1 MSKSAG
7 EESLAFQLKA
17 LGVPFER
24 EFTFAKPRKWRF
36 DFVIAADHSRAK
48 DRRPIAIEVEGGA
61 WNGGH
66 RRGVEFDKD
75 CERSNAAQI
84 LGWTVL
90 RFSPYMVETGEA
102 IATIEAALGSRPATT
117 TRSAS

>member
-1 MSKSAG
+1 MSKSEG

-24 EFTFAKPRKWRF
+24 EFTFAPGRKWRA
-36 DFVIAADHSRAK
+36 DFMLDNDDGPFWLV
-48 DRRPIAIEVEGGA
+48 EVEGGV

-66 RRGVEFDKD
+66 RRGAEANKD
-75 CERSNAAQI
+75 TERFNAAQI
-84 LGWTVL
+84 LGYRCL
-90 RFSPYMVETGEA
+90 RFTPYQVETGEA